1 MPDCQNAISRNL
13 PASAAMLIRWDR
25 SKIMAVLNWIVYTYF
40 GFFVYYLFFFAVA
53 SRFPRKREKR
63 SLTISCI
70 KHQIP
75 STKFQTPNSK
85 NQVSSIQH
93 PVSSIS
99 KVLHKKLHRFAVLF
113 PVYKEDRII
122 MESVRTFFAQEYPKD
137 AYDVFVLADSL
148 HDATLRELR
157 FLGAEVI
164 IISGENRTKAK
175 ALNLAMNTLD
185 SERYDLCVVF
195 DADNIVEPGF
205 LSSVNEEFNNGIMAL
220 QCHRVAKNLDTPIA
234 YLDALSEEIANSML
248 RKGHRTLGFSSG
260 LIGSGM
266 AFEFLLFKYVMSS
279 IHATNG
285 FDKDLE
291 FALFKN
297 RIEIEYADHILVYDE
312 KVQSADVLQHQRT
325 RWFAAQWKNIRK
337 GFRSLRENYTTDGF
351 NKWLQMIMLPRVF
364 LFMAVNMLT
373 IAAFLFADGT
383 TALRWLHLAVLLTAA
398 FFIAIPNSLYRKEL
412 VDAIISFPKA
422 VKALFGA
429 LLNIRAANKGFLHTP
444 HSASSVTVIGG
455 N

>member
-1 MPDCQNAISRNL
+1 MAAI
-13 PASAAMLIRWDR
+13 
-25 SKIMAVLNWIVYTYF
+25 NWIVYTYF
-40 GFFVYYLFFFAVA
+40 GFYVYFLFFFAVA
-53 SRFPRKREKR
+53 SRFPRKRK
-63 SLTISCI
+63 SNISMSTGIQHPVSRI
-70 KHQIP
+70 KHHIP
-75 STKFQTPNSK
+75 STNFQAPNSK
-85 NQVSSIQH
+85 YQVSSIQY
-93 PVSSIS
+93 PASSIS
-99 KVLHKKLHRFAVLF
+99 NVLTEKLHRFAVLF

-148 HDATLRELR
+148 SDVTLRELR

-175 ALNLAMNTLD
+175 ALNLAMNSLD
-185 SERYDLCVVF
+185 SDRYDLCVVF
-195 DADNIVEPGF
+195 DADNIVEPSF

-248 RKGHRTLGFSSG
+248 RKGHRAVGFSSG

-266 AFEFLLFKYVMSS
+266 VFEFLLFKYVMSS

-337 GFRSLRENYTTDGF
+337 GFRSLREHYTTDGF
-351 NKWLQMIMLPRVF
+351 NKWLQMIMLPRIF
-364 LFMAVNMLT
+364 LLMATSVLT
-373 IAAFLFADGT
+373 LVAMISADGT
-383 TALRWLHLAVLLTAA
+383 TALRWMHLELMLIAA

-412 VDAIISFPKA
+412 LDAILSFPKA

-444 HSASSVTVIGG
+444 HSASSVTIIGG